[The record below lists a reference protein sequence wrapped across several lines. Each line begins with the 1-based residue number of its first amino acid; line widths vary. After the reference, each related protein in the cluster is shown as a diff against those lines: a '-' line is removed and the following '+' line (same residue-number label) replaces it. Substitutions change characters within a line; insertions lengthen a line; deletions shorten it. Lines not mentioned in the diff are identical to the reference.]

1 VRAFSFLERDMP
13 QSPLNAATSVNPSG
27 KFVLNQV
34 DASGNLLTGSGSSN
48 MLNKTG
54 TFLVKGSPGRICKIV
69 AVSGTAAALTVND
82 VATTGGVATGNIV
95 AILSSTQMAAGSI
108 IPLDFPC
115 LAGIVVQAGTNVV
128 SVSFD

>member
-1 VRAFSFLERDMP
+1 MP

-27 KFVLNQV
+27 KFVLNQT
-34 DASGNLLTGSGSSN
+34 DASGNLLVGNGSSSA
-48 MLNKTG
+48 LNKTG
-54 TFLVKGSPGRICKIV
+54 TFVVKASPGRICKII

-82 VATTGGVATGNIV
+82 VATTGGVATANIV
-95 AILSSTQMAAGSI
+95 ATLTSAQMAAGSI

-115 LAGIVVQAGTNVV
+115 LVGIVVQAGTNVV